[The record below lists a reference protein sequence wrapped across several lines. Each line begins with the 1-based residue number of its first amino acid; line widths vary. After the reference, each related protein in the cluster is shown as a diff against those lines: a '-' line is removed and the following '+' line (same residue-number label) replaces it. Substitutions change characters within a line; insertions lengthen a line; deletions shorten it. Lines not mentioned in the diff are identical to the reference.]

1 MRVNFDQASL
11 SGRMLETFRLAVT
24 ALDEGI
30 PVLASQVQEWLGDER
45 ERRLK
50 AARGQACDPVEM
62 VLPLL
67 CEKELE
73 CGLAA
78 LTSFTFELERVE
90 LEVAAAAATAAKL
103 QTAGTHRFEAPP
115 RPLFLFS
122 SSLPTQRRT
131 ILRTRTDE
139 EG

>member
-1 MRVNFDQASL
+1 MRVEFDLASL
-11 SGRMLETFRLAVT
+11 SGPMLETFRLAVT
-24 ALDEGI
+24 ALDKGI
-30 PVLASQVQEWLGDER
+30 PVLASQVEEWLTDER

-62 VLPLL
+62 VLPLF

-78 LTSFTFELERVE
+78 LTSFTFKLERVE

-103 QTAGTHRFEAPP
+103 QTAGIRLFEAPP

-131 ILRTRTDE
+131 ILRTQTEE

>member
-1 MRVNFDQASL
+1 MKVNFDLSSL
-11 SGRMLETFRLAVT
+11 SQGI
-24 ALDEGI
+24 LDEHRRAMAVMQREI
-30 PVLASQVQEWLGDER
+30 PALASQVQEWLGDER
-45 ERRLK
+45 ERRLN
-50 AARGQACDPVEM
+50 AARGQACEPVEM

-73 CGLAA
+73 RGLAA

-103 QTAGTHRFEAPP
+103 QTAGTRLFEAPP

-131 ILRTRTDE
+131 ILRTQTEE

>member
-1 MRVNFDQASL
+1 MRVKFDLSL
-11 SGRMLETFRLAVT
+11 LSQ
-24 ALDEGI
+24 GI
-30 PVLASQVQEWLGDER
+30 LNEHRRAMAAMQREIPALASQVQEWLGDER

-50 AARGQACDPVEM
+50 AARGQACEPVEM

-73 CGLAA
+73 RGLAA
-78 LTSFTFELERVE
+78 LTALTIELERVE

-103 QTAGTHRFEAPP
+103 QTAGTRLFEAPP
-115 RPLFLFS
+115 RPRFLFS

-131 ILRTRTDE
+131 ILPTRTEE

>member
-1 MRVNFDQASL
+1 
-11 SGRMLETFRLAVT
+11 
-24 ALDEGI
+24 
-30 PVLASQVQEWLGDER
+30 
-45 ERRLK
+45 
-50 AARGQACDPVEM
+50 M

-73 CGLAA
+73 RGLAA

-103 QTAGTHRFEAPP
+103 QTAGTRLFEAPP